1 VRASWG
7 DSTIGVLAVIGAWF
21 LIGSVSTGAKS
32 FPDPA
37 DFAVNTVLAQ
47 YLICIGEQDSEVRQL
62 LMLGRYFVNN
72 LAR

>member
-1 VRASWG
+1 M
-7 DSTIGVLAVIGAWF
+7 
-21 LIGSVSTGAKS
+21 STGAKS